1 MPAAGCTQADS
12 MRKLAMAKPAI
23 LCVDDEVAVLESL
36 EIELQQAFNGNYL
49 YEFAESAAEA
59 LEIIDELC
67 EDEVNI
73 LVIVSDW
80 LMPGMKGDELLIKI
94 HQKYPQIV
102 TVMLTGQAEQAA
114 IERTK
119 TQANLHAFLQKPW
132 KNNELIEAIESGLA
146 KL

>member
-1 MPAAGCTQADS
+1 
-12 MRKLAMAKPAI
+12 MRKVAMSKSAI

-36 EIELQQAFNGNYL
+36 EIELQQAFNGKYL

-59 LEIIDELC
+59 LEIIEELC
-67 EDEVNI
+67 QDEVNI

-94 HQKYPQIV
+94 HKQYPQIV
-102 TVMLTGQAEQAA
+102 TVLLTGQADKEA

-119 TQANLHAFLQKPW
+119 TEANLHAFLQKPW
-132 KNNELIEAIESGLA
+132 KNQELIEAIKSGLA

>member
-1 MPAAGCTQADS
+1 MS
-12 MRKLAMAKPAI
+12 KPAI

-36 EIELQQAFNGNYL
+36 EIELQQAFNGKYL
-49 YEFAESAAEA
+49 CEFAESAAEA
-59 LEIIDELC
+59 LEIIEELC

-94 HQKYPQIV
+94 HQKYPKIV
-102 TVMLTGQAEQAA
+102 TVMLTGQADKEA

-119 TQANLHAFLQKPW
+119 TQANLHAFIQKPW
-132 KNNELIEAIESGLA
+132 KNQELIEAIKSGLA
-146 KL
+146 NL